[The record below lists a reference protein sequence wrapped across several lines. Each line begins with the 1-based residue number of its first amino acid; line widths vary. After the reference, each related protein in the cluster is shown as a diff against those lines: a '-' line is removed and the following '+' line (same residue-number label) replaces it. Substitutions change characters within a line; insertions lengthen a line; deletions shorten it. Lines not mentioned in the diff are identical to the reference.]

1 MKSKDILPGLY
12 EVIDQDTYYSPK
24 RRLQGTV
31 HGPAGRPGY
40 FEVTIGWGDPITMR
54 SSSIVRPWKE
64 VQDERE
70 ATSRA
75 AKETKVRLADL
86 LDIDPSRI
94 NIWDNRKVVISMAP
108 DEWFEKVICYI
119 EETNK

>member
-1 MKSKDILPGLY
+1 
-12 EVIDQDTYYSPK
+12 
-24 RRLQGTV
+24 
-31 HGPAGRPGY
+31 
-40 FEVTIGWGDPITMR
+40 MR
-54 SSSIVRPWKE
+54 SSNILCPWKE

-70 ATSRA
+70 ATSQA
-75 AKETKVRLADL
+75 AKETKVRLAGL

-108 DEWFEKVICYI
+108 NEWFEKVICHI